1 MLPLRSAIWMCSVI
15 LMVPGAGAVY
25 GQGYP
30 NKPIRMVTAAIGGG
44 ADLTARIVAQG
55 LSASLGRQVIVD
67 NRGLTAIEIASSA
80 PPDGYTLLAYGSPL
94 WLAPLTQDK
103 VTWDPLQDFAP
114 ITSATNTPNL
124 LVAPSSLPV
133 KSVQELVAL
142 AKARP
147 GELNYAAGSPGS
159 TSHLG
164 AELFK
169 AMAGANIVHVP
180 YKGNGPALTALI
192 GSQVQM
198 MFANV
203 ALVTPHIRSG
213 RLKGLGVTSLQP
225 TELAPGVPTVA
236 SALPGYELVTNISV
250 FAPARTPAPVIR
262 FLNQEIVRLLN
273 RPEVKE
279 KALSMGVEAVGSTPE
294 QLTAAMKA
302 EVARFTKVV
311 KDAGI
316 RGGGA

>member
-1 MLPLRSAIWMCSVI
+1 MRLPRHALEVCVF
-15 LMVPGAGAVY
+15 VVTVAGLGTAHA
-25 GQGYP
+25 QGYP
-30 NKPIRMVTAAIGGG
+30 TKPIRMVTAAIGGG

-55 LSASLGRQVIVD
+55 LSASLNRQVIVD

-94 WLAPLTQDK
+94 WLAPLTQDN
-103 VTWDPLQDFAP
+103 VTWDPLKDFAP

-124 LVAPSSLPV
+124 LVSPASLPV
-133 KSVQELVAL
+133 KSVQEFIAL
-142 AKARP
+142 ARARP

-180 YKGNGPALTALI
+180 YKGNGPALTALA
-192 GSQVQM
+192 GGQVQM

-203 ALVTPHIRSG
+203 ALVTPHVKSG
-213 RLKGLGVTSLQP
+213 RLKGLGVTSLKP
-225 TELAPGVPTVA
+225 TELAPGIPTVA

-273 RPEVKE
+273 RPEIKE

-302 EVARFTKVV
+302 EVARFAKVV

-316 RGGGA
+316 RGSGA

>member
-1 MLPLRSAIWMCSVI
+1 MIQVQILMSGRIMLPLRSAICMFSVI

-124 LVAPSSLPV
+124 VVAPSSLPV

-147 GELNYAAGSPGS
+147 GELNYAAGSP
-159 TSHLG
+159 
-164 AELFK
+164 
-169 AMAGANIVHVP
+169 
-180 YKGNGPALTALI
+180 
-192 GSQVQM
+192 
-198 MFANV
+198 
-203 ALVTPHIRSG
+203 
-213 RLKGLGVTSLQP
+213 
-225 TELAPGVPTVA
+225 
-236 SALPGYELVTNISV
+236 
-250 FAPARTPAPVIR
+250 
-262 FLNQEIVRLLN
+262 
-273 RPEVKE
+273 
-279 KALSMGVEAVGSTPE
+279 
-294 QLTAAMKA
+294 
-302 EVARFTKVV
+302 
-311 KDAGI
+311 
-316 RGGGA
+316 

>member
-1 MLPLRSAIWMCSVI
+1 MLPLRSVITMCYVV
-15 LMVPGAGAVY
+15 LMIAGAAY
-25 GQGYP
+25 GQSYP
-30 NKPIRMVTAAIGGG
+30 TKPIRMVTAAIGGG

-67 NRGLTAIEIASSA
+67 NRGLTAIDIALSA

-94 WLAPLTQDK
+94 WLAPLTQDN
-103 VTWDPLQDFAP
+103 VHWDALKDFAP
-114 ITSATNTPNL
+114 VTSATNTPNL
-124 LVAPSSLPV
+124 LVAPSSLAV
-133 KSVQELVAL
+133 KSVGELIAL

-169 AMAGANIVHVP
+169 SMAGANIVHVP

-192 GSQVQM
+192 GGQVQI

-203 ALVTPHIRSG
+203 ALVTPHIKSG
-213 RLKGLGVTSLQP
+213 RLKGLGVTSLHP
-225 TELAPGVPTVA
+225 TQLAPGVPTVA
-236 SALPGYELVTNISV
+236 SALPGYELVTNISI
-250 FAPARTPAPVIR
+250 FAPARTPAPVIK

-273 RPEVKE
+273 LPEIKD
-279 KALSMGVEAVGSTPE
+279 KALGIGVEAVGSTPDE
-294 QLTAAMKA
+294 LTAAMKA
-302 EVARFTKVV
+302 EVARFSKVI

-316 RGGGA
+316 RRGGV